1 MDQPR
6 KDQKKHDLEEM
17 LGVYLLPLNNCRT
30 HHREGL
36 IVKGSQQFALS
47 RQAPF
52 EGDGS
57 RMMEQTFMQLLLG
70 IQSGLDPGPA
80 MEPMQQTHQDQ
91 ASTEQ
96 YNRTESLLRG
106 R

>member
-6 KDQKKHDLEEM
+6 KDQKEHDLEEM
-17 LGVYLLPLNNCRT
+17 LGVYLLPLNYCRT

-36 IVKGSQQFALS
+36 IVKRSQQFALS

-52 EGDGS
+52 EGNGS

-96 YNRTESLLRG
+96 YNRTERLLRG